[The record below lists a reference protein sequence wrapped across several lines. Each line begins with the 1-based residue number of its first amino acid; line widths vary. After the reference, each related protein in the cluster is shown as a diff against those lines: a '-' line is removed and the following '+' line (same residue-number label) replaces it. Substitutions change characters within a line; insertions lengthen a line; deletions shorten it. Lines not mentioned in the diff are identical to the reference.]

1 MPHNPDKIGAHI
13 CLTLRIMA
21 TITFRPDDESARALA
36 ALTADGTTA
45 SAAIR
50 EALIHE
56 VQRRTAVRLR
66 AEAIALAQ
74 DPVDAA
80 EARQVLADLEPLRA
94 W

>member
-1 MPHNPDKIGAHI
+1 MSWPRLPSDP
-13 CLTLRIMA
+13 TTR
-21 TITFRPDDESARALA
+21 ARALA

-56 VQRRTAVRLR
+56 AQRHEAARLR

-74 DPVDAA
+74 DPADAA

>member
-1 MPHNPDKIGAHI
+1 M
-13 CLTLRIMA
+13 T

-36 ALTADGTTA
+36 ALTADGTTT

-56 VQRRTAVRLR
+56 AQRHEATRLR

-74 DPVDAA
+74 DPADVA

>member
-1 MPHNPDKIGAHI
+1 
-13 CLTLRIMA
+13 MA
-21 TITFRPDDESARALA
+21 TITFRPDDESARALS

-56 VQRRTAVRLR
+56 AQRREEVRLR
-66 AEAIALAQ
+66 TEAIALAQ
-74 DPVDAA
+74 DPVDTA

>member
-1 MPHNPDKIGAHI
+1 
-13 CLTLRIMA
+13 MA

-36 ALTADGTTA
+36 ALTADGTSA

-56 VQRRTAVRLR
+56 AQRHEEARLR
-66 AEAIALAQ
+66 AEAIALAR
-74 DPVDAA
+74 DPTDAA